1 MSEIVR
7 TSALLP
13 LVSPSDPLVTVIA
26 RQVGDARHGVPA
38 GIALVVD
45 GAGVLVGTI
54 TDGDVRRALLHSP
67 DLGTPASKLMQQNPI
82 TFPEGLAFRR
92 ILELLPRE
100 LERRGRRDQKFLGKI
115 VTVDERGRPVRVL
128 DYHKLWE
135 QRVAVHRHVVVLG
148 MGYVGLTLALEL
160 ARDGFRVTG
169 VDLNPEIVAELGA
182 GRSHVHETG
191 LPELLREQLENS
203 RFTVTDRVPEEGEV
217 FVIAVGTPVR
227 HGADGSHRADLS
239 HLLAAAESVGRSLGT
254 GDLVALRSTVPV
266 GTTREKVL
274 PVLERVSG
282 LQAGSDFHLAFAPE
296 RTVEGQALKELRS
309 LPQIIGGLSSDCV
322 EAAAALFRDLAP
334 NMVRVE
340 SLEAA
345 ELVKLINNG
354 FRDLAFA
361 FANEIARMATP
372 FNLDAV
378 EVIRAANQ
386 GYPRNPVP
394 LPSPGVGGPCLTKDP
409 YILAAFGERI
419 GQRRTLSAAGR
430 EVNESMYPLI
440 AETLIERLA
449 AVGKRPEDATVLFCG
464 LAFKGHPE
472 TSDLRASAA
481 AEIAALLSGR
491 VGRLLGHDPVAAPE
505 KYAALGLE
513 PAELPA
519 AFVLADAV
527 LFLTNHE
534 SYLKLDVFA
543 MARAMKTPA
552 IVVDPWKL
560 FSSASI
566 LSAAPSVYI
575 GLGFVRSSE
584 ARGS

>member
-7 TSALLP
+7 AAGLLP
-13 LVSPSDPLVTVIA
+13 LVSPGDSLVTVIA
-26 RQVGDARHGVPA
+26 RQVGDARRGIPA

-45 GAGVLVGTI
+45 GAGVLIGTI
-54 TDGDVRRALLHSP
+54 TDGDVRRALLHAP
-67 DLGTPASKLMQQNPI
+67 DLGTPASELMNRSPI

-92 ILELLPRE
+92 ILELLPSE

-115 VTVDERGRPVRVL
+115 VTVDEGGRPVRVL

-160 ARDGFRVTG
+160 AREGFRVTG
-169 VDLNPEIVAELGA
+169 VDLNPEIVSGLGA

-203 RFTVTDRVPEEGEV
+203 RFTVADQVPEEGEV
-217 FVIAVGTPVR
+217 FVIAVGTPIQHDAEGV
-227 HGADGSHRADLS
+227 HRADLS
-239 HLLAAAESVGRSLGT
+239 YLLAAAESVGRALGN

-266 GTTREKVL
+266 GTTREEVL

-309 LPQIIGGLSSDCV
+309 LPQIIGGLSPDCV

-334 NMVRVE
+334 NTVRVE

-361 FANEIARMATP
+361 FANQIARMATP

-419 GQRRTLSAAGR
+419 GERRALSTAGR

-440 AETLIERLA
+440 ADTLIERLVA
-449 AVGKRPEDATVLFCG
+449 AGKRPEEATVLFCG

-481 AEIAALLSGR
+481 TEISGLLINR
-491 VGRLLGHDPVAAPE
+491 VGRLLGHDPVATPE
-505 KYAALGLE
+505 KFIHLGFE

-519 AFVLADAV
+519 AFAGADAV

-534 SYLKLDVFA
+534 SYLKLDAFA
-543 MARAMKTPA
+543 MVRAMKAPG
-552 IVVDPWKL
+552 IIVDPWKL
-560 FSSASI
+560 FSSTSI
-566 LSAAPSVYI
+566 LSAAPSVYV
-575 GLGFVRSSE
+575 GLGFHRSSE
-584 ARGS
+584 VRQP